1 MSGPKVVRIV
11 TREEIQAICRGL
23 MRAFELA
30 AAQLLQQAKRYDLP
44 RAALEKDIAGRRE
57 TLAAL
62 FNDSRWLDLQKLA
75 PAMTDYLA
83 AEEKSIK
90 LQAHAAAELA
100 RSKRRHLTDSA
111 RSLIMLLESA
121 GKPIPVALRAI
132 PREAIQADDQQLV
145 SLQAIVSREI
155 QQVAGLGSDGP
166 LVAEDTELAK
176 RLGAGGKGQTVAEWL
191 NARPIAKTDT
201 ASARLDALLAEI
213 ETSEEANIAKGFVAR
228 AAAIAGEES
237 EQRRALLTDSLILDA
252 AASAQRRHEQEAKFS
267 QLRATQASLEGLA
280 TAPAQLMAS
289 SIAKALQTRDA
300 SKVDQL
306 IAEGASVVDS
316 ETRDLAATS
325 RRRVILTGLASL
337 GYEVR
342 EGMTTSWVRDGR
354 IVLRKPGTPDYGVE
368 LGAPADA
375 ARLQVRLV
383 GSDRP
388 STPRSTQRD
397 RDQETIW
404 CSELGKLQ
412 DLIAKSSGELIIE
425 RAQPVGAVAVKTVA
439 MEPSDGEVRDIERPM
454 GVRTIQ

>member
-30 AAQLLQQAKRYDLP
+30 AAQLLQQAKRTDLP
-44 RAALEKDIAGRRE
+44 RAALEKDIAVRRE
-57 TLAAL
+57 TLATL
-62 FNDSRWLDLQKLA
+62 FNGGQWLALQKLA
-75 PAMTDYLA
+75 PAMMDYLA

-90 LQAHAAAELA
+90 LQVQAAAELA
-100 RSKRRHLTDSA
+100 RSKRRHLIDSA

-121 GKPIPVALRAI
+121 GKPVSDALR
-132 PREAIQADDQQLV
+132 RVTKEALQADDQQFAFM
-145 SLQAIVSREI
+145 QATIGREI
-155 QQVAGLGSDGP
+155 QQETGLGSGGP
-166 LVAEDTELAK
+166 ISPKDTELAK
-176 RLGAGGKGQTVAEWL
+176 RLSAGGNGQTVAEWL
-191 NARPIAKTDT
+191 AIRQVATPDA
-201 ASARLDALLAEI
+201 ASARLDVLLAEI
-213 ETSEEANIAKGFVAR
+213 ETNEDASVAKGFVAR
-228 AAAIAGEES
+228 AAAILGEES

-252 AASAQRRHEQEAKFS
+252 AASADRRHKQEAKFD

-289 SIAKALQTRDA
+289 SIAKALQARDT
-300 SKVDQL
+300 SGVDRL
-306 IAEGASVVDS
+306 IAQGAALIDS
-316 ETRDLAATS
+316 ETRDLAAVS
-325 RRRVILTGLASL
+325 RRRAILTGLASL

-354 IVLRKPGTPDYGVE
+354 ILLRKPGSPDYGVE

-375 ARLQVRLV
+375 ARLQIRLV

-388 STPRSTQRD
+388 TTPRSTQRD
-397 RDQETIW
+397 RDQEAIW
-404 CSELGKLQ
+404 CSEFGKLQ

-439 MEPSDGEVRDIERPM
+439 MGVSEGEVRDIDRPI
-454 GVRTIQ
+454 GSRTVQ